1 MRALYTF
8 MASYTLERIFGCWI
22 CRRGLSQ
29 ALVIPALLKPTQLL
43 YSCLSYPQAKIL
55 EHDDVS
61 YLKKI
66 LGELAMVL
74 DQIEAELEKRKLENE
89 GGYQTWGGWMLAP
102 IQPIVSKDLRG
113 PPRWLGLWVM
123 ESEDLSLSPSLAAH

>member
-1 MRALYTF
+1 M
-8 MASYTLERIFGCWI
+8 
-22 CRRGLSQ
+22 
-29 ALVIPALLKPTQLL
+29 
-43 YSCLSYPQAKIL
+43 

-89 GGYQTWGGWMLAP
+89 GGCH
-102 IQPIVSKDLRG
+102 SRG
-113 PPRWLGLWVM
+113 KGFSPPASRPTLPTPSPFLPEIPEPSQLSGSRAG
-123 ESEDLSLSPSLAAH
+123 ESGRPRF

>member
-1 MRALYTF
+1 MLG
-8 MASYTLERIFGCWI
+8 LQ
-22 CRRGLSQ
+22 RGLRQ
-29 ALVIPALLKPTQLL
+29 VLVIPALLKPIQLL
-43 YSCLSYPQAKIL
+43 YSCLICPQAKIL

-89 GGYQTWGGWMLAP
+89 GGYQSWDGWGLAP
-102 IQPIVSKDLRG
+102 I
-113 PPRWLGLWVM
+113 
-123 ESEDLSLSPSLAAH
+123 